1 MKKSSEER
9 NERMYKNGKSKWLRK
24 VLEAGGSKRINLR
37 DGPRL
42 DQPNPIKVEMWRVA
56 GRKDAEDAKRNNR
69 TVKAGGCRNLV
80 SYCFIVLVSWC
91 LNLIPFFPR
100 VVWMYLYFVFFFFY
114 LVL

>member
-24 VLEAGGSKRINLR
+24 VVEAGGSKKINLR

-56 GRKDAEDAKRNNR
+56 GRKDAKRNNR

-80 SYCFIVLVSWC
+80 SIVLLSWC
-91 LNLIPFFPR
+91 LG
-100 VVWMYLYFVFFFFY
+100 V
-114 LVL
+114 